1 MQSSVADAR
10 YITLKE
16 ASRLIPGRPHLNTIR
31 RWCSKRGCGGIVLES
46 WRFGNR
52 RVTSLAAIDKF
63 FEKTSGVSHRLSKSN
78 PERSLSARHKA
89 AEAELDDMG
98 VK

>member
-31 RWCSKRGCGGIVLES
+31 RWCSKRGYRGIVLES
-46 WRFGNR
+46 WRLGNT
-52 RVTSLAAIDKF
+52 RVTSVEAIDRF
-63 FEKTSGVSHRLSKSN
+63 FEQTTGVPHRLSKNN
-78 PERSLSARHKA
+78 PERPLSARHKA
-89 AEAELDDMG
+89 AEAQLDDMG